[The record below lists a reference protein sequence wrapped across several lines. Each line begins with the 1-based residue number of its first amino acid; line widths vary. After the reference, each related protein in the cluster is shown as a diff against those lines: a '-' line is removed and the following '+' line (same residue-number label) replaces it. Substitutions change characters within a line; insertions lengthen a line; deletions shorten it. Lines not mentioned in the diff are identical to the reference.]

1 MGYIGYKTEGE
12 RYDGEALLT
21 TLGERFVKIWDFM
34 IVEFGLEKAELLIY
48 AVIFAMY
55 KDYRD
60 TFNGSREYLASWS
73 NSSVRT
79 VAEALKSLEKKNLI
93 KKDYEQYG
101 QIKKAVYYINT
112 DMLPTC
118 KLFSVENRNRDEKQ
132 SKRRQSL

>member
-1 MGYIGYKTEGE
+1 MGYAGYKRDGE
-12 RYDGEALLT
+12 HSSSEALLT
-21 TLGERFVKIWDFM
+21 TLGERFVKVWDFM
-34 IVEFGLEKAELLIY
+34 IVEFGLEKAELIVY

-55 KDYRD
+55 RNNGDA
-60 TFNGSREYLASWS
+60 FSGSREYLASWS

-79 VAEALKSLEKKNLI
+79 VAEALSSLERKRLI
-93 KKDYEQYG
+93 KKSYKQYG

-118 KLFSVENRNRDEKQ
+118 EMFSVENRNRDEKQ